1 MNKKMKIFSFLC
13 AAAMLA
19 GCSGNNTDIGSETNI
34 SSETP
39 AIAAENTSAKTA
51 EDKSETASDTADDTE
66 LYIPK
71 DKLGEG
77 IIDNILSEYIS
88 DSTDAKIMSDENA
101 AKLEEAFRNIRIN
114 NSRFAL
120 PMMIKDIPQGFS
132 IKLNKDEKEEIFNN
146 FSLYIG
152 TLYMGDEKC
161 AETLVILKDGA
172 EEKYGIIIS
181 ISLTSE
187 MCKWSVGDIELSYDY
202 DKVMQSFGDPSS
214 YGSSDLLG
222 AISYITKNNEYVSF
236 FYGVNGVMCFSFNMK
251 NIEKN
256 ARLAEYV
263 PYDDYDG
270 IPEIPELTGEPREID
285 WNRIFYEDCV
295 VIGNEKLPAMARIG
309 DLGDD
314 FHLTEYL
321 VGKPMFKNENYLKD
335 EYTMMYKGR
344 NIATV
349 YALRKK
355 NEPPEDAVIL
365 LWALDNDITFP
376 AAVMDMP
383 LSQDFD
389 EISKVYIPNGKESS
403 SKYQYMGIAEK
414 DGENYMCTIILGK
427 SDMLFSTTPAS
438 VNLEEYKDFIERM
451 NTLQ

>member
-1 MNKKMKIFSFLC
+1 MNKKMKIVSLLC
-13 AAAMLA
+13 AAVMLA
-19 GCSGNNTDIGSETNI
+19 GCTHNNTNVVDETNTYL
-34 SSETP
+34 ETSVL
-39 AIAAENTSAKTA
+39 AMENMYAQNTAGKSKTSLKKT
-51 EDKSETASDTADDTE
+51 EDIET
-66 LYIPK
+66 YIPK
-71 DKLGEG
+71 DYIGKYLVNLLSKQYFPNRSE
-77 IIDNILSEYIS
+77 INIMPEKNSARL
-88 DSTDAKIMSDENA
+88 A
-101 AKLEEAFRNIRIN
+101 EALRNIRIN

-120 PMMIKDIPQGFS
+120 PLMIKDIPQGFS
-132 IKLNKDEKEEIFNN
+132 IKIDKDEKEEIFNN
-146 FSLYIG
+146 FALYIG

-161 AETLVILKDGA
+161 AETIVILKDGA

-202 DKVMQSFGDPSS
+202 DKIMQSFGDPSS

-236 FYGVNGVMCFSFNMK
+236 FYGLNAVMCFSFNMN

-256 ARLAEYV
+256 ARLVEYV
-263 PYDDYDG
+263 PYDDFDR

-285 WNRIFYEDCV
+285 WNRIFDEDCI
-295 VIGNEKLPAMARIG
+295 VIGNEKLPAMVRIG
-309 DLGDD
+309 DLGGDL
-314 FHLTEYL
+314 HLTGNIAL
-321 VGKPMFKNENYLKD
+321 KNENYSKD

-344 NIATV
+344 DIARV

-365 LWALDNDITFP
+365 LWVIDNDIKFP

-389 EISKVYIPNGKESS
+389 EISKVYIPNTKEDNSE
-403 SKYQYMGIAEK
+403 YQYMGIAEK
-414 DGENYMCTIILGK
+414 DGEKYMCSIVLGK
-427 SDMLFSTTPAS
+427 SDVFFSITPVS
-438 VNLEEYKDFIERM
+438 VNPEGYEIFLERM
-451 NTLQ
+451 SKQ

>member
-1 MNKKMKIFSFLC
+1 MNKKMKIVSLLC
-13 AAAMLA
+13 AAVMLA
-19 GCSGNNTDIGSETNI
+19 GCAHNNTNVGDETNVYL
-34 SSETP
+34 ETSVL
-39 AIAAENTSAKTA
+39 AMENMYAQNTESKSKTA
-51 EDKSETASDTADDTE
+51 LKKTEDIET
-66 LYIPK
+66 YIPK
-71 DKLGEG
+71 DYIGKYLVDLLSKQYFPNRSE
-77 IIDNILSEYIS
+77 INIMPDKNSARL
-88 DSTDAKIMSDENA
+88 A
-101 AKLEEAFRNIRIN
+101 EALRNIRIN

-120 PMMIKDIPQGFS
+120 PLMIKDIPHGFS
-132 IKLNKDEKEEIFNN
+132 IKIDKDEKEEIFNN
-146 FSLYIG
+146 FTLYMG

-202 DKVMQSFGDPSS
+202 DKIMQSFGDPSS

-236 FYGVNGVMCFSFNMK
+236 FYGLNAVMCFSFNMN

-256 ARLAEYV
+256 ARLVEYV
-263 PYDDYDG
+263 PYDDFDG
-270 IPEIPELTGEPREID
+270 IPKIPELTGEPREID
-285 WNRIFYEDCV
+285 WNRIFDEDCV

-314 FHLTEYL
+314 FLLTEYL
-321 VGKPMFKNENYLKD
+321 VGKPLFKNENYLKD

-349 YALRKK
+349 YALREK
-355 NEPPEDAVIL
+355 NEQPEDAVIL
-365 LWALDNDITFP
+365 LWVIDNDIKFP
-376 AAVMDMP
+376 AAVIDMP

-389 EISKVYIPNGKESS
+389 EISKVYIPNGKKSS

-414 DGENYMCTIILGK
+414 DGENYMCTIVLGK
-427 SDMLFSTTPAS
+427 SDVLFSITPAS
-438 VNLEEYKDFIERM
+438 VNPEEYKDFIERM
-451 NTLQ
+451 NAQ